1 MLYSSFRPLYLC
13 TFAFV
18 RVARTSKAMQTTAIR
33 TVANSL
39 PENGVILLTFLISK
53 RYIPYTDLRKQ
64 CFWRIAGSQ
73 SLENDVFGVLR
84 GRKASKTMFLTR
96 RGVAKSKKRCFWR
109 FARSQSLKNDVFG
122 VLQGRKALKT
132 MFLILYPSPF
142 GDFLKQRQNSDRIFG
157 KKRLSAGSD
166 VKRGRNAPFP
176 GGSEAKR
183 GRVVQFPGGFDA
195 TRGRNA
201 SSPGGFGTK
210 RGRVAPFPSGSDAAR
225 GRNTPEPGGDAVW
238 LSIPNAMRVINPRV
252 STCGFMSSCD
262 ILGLCDPAKCFHAAF
277 LHFARSQSPKMRHFH
292 AFRGRKT
299 FSCDILAFCGV
310 AKP

>member
-1 MLYSSFRPLYLC
+1 
-13 TFAFV
+13 
-18 RVARTSKAMQTTAIR
+18 
-33 TVANSL
+33 
-39 PENGVILLTFLISK
+39 
-53 RYIPYTDLRKQ
+53 
-64 CFWRIAGSQ
+64 
-73 SLENDVFGVLR
+73 
-84 GRKASKTMFLTR
+84 
-96 RGVAKSKKRCFWR
+96 
-109 FARSQSLKNDVFG
+109 
-122 VLQGRKALKT
+122 

-157 KKRLSAGSD
+157 KKRLSAGFD

>member
-1 MLYSSFRPLYLC
+1 
-13 TFAFV
+13 
-18 RVARTSKAMQTTAIR
+18 
-33 TVANSL
+33 
-39 PENGVILLTFLISK
+39 
-53 RYIPYTDLRKQ
+53 
-64 CFWRIAGSQ
+64 
-73 SLENDVFGVLR
+73 
-84 GRKASKTMFLTR
+84 
-96 RGVAKSKKRCFWR
+96 
-109 FARSQSLKNDVFG
+109 
-122 VLQGRKALKT
+122 

-142 GDFLKQRQNSDRIFG
+142 GDFPCN
-157 KKRLSAGSD
+157 
-166 VKRGRNAPFP
+166 RGRVRIEKTIVGWFRRKARSQCPIP
-176 GGSEAKR
+176 
-183 GRVVQFPGGFDA
+183 VVQFPGGFDA

-238 LSIPNAMRVINPRV
+238 LSFPNAMRIINPWV

>member
-1 MLYSSFRPLYLC
+1 MS
-13 TFAFV
+13 
-18 RVARTSKAMQTTAIR
+18 
-33 TVANSL
+33 
-39 PENGVILLTFLISK
+39 G
-53 RYIPYTDLRKQ
+53 
-64 CFWRIAGSQ
+64 
-73 SLENDVFGVLR
+73 
-84 GRKASKTMFLTR
+84 
-96 RGVAKSKKRCFWR
+96 
-109 FARSQSLKNDVFG
+109 
-122 VLQGRKALKT
+122 
-132 MFLILYPSPF
+132 
-142 GDFLKQRQNSDRIFG
+142 
-157 KKRLSAGSD
+157 GSD

-183 GRVVQFPGGFDA
+183 GRVVQFPGGVDA

-238 LSIPNAMRVINPRV
+238 LSFPNAMRVINPRV